1 MDSSVDIWVDL
12 QNHHRKRRDHT
23 ISTPTACTPY
33 FAYSTP
39 EYFGSTNHLVSV
51 PSDRIQFLLQ
61 RDYPDIEAMFT
72 HTPGWFH
79 EVAVA
84 IMAALEIDLEHIT
97 IGNVWHVF
105 SRMLP
110 SIQLH
115 FQQHEYP
122 ELSPQRS
129 EESQASEEGED

>member
-1 MDSSVDIWVDL
+1 
-12 QNHHRKRRDHT
+12 
-23 ISTPTACTPY
+23 
-33 FAYSTP
+33 
-39 EYFGSTNHLVSV
+39 
-51 PSDRIQFLLQ
+51 
-61 RDYPDIEAMFT
+61 MFT

-115 FQQHEYP
+115 FQKQEYP
-122 ELSPQRS
+122 DLSPQCS